1 MIQPAP
7 LPLTGNR
14 WTPFV
19 QDIAVTGVD
28 LTGATFRA
36 QLRLQPGTPGDPL
49 VDLQNATAGSEGV
62 SVQVATVDST
72 TTSTITLRINETT
85 MEGLPEPDSP
95 ADDLALWWDIQVT
108 RSGYSKAVWFR
119 GPFTVLPGVTQ

>member
-1 MIQPAP
+1 MIQPAD

-19 QDIAVTGVD
+19 QGIAITGVD

-36 QLRLQPGTPGDPL
+36 QLRLEPGATGDPL
-49 VDLQNATAGSEGV
+49 VDLQNATVGSEGV
-62 SVQVATVDST
+62 SVQVSTVDAV
-72 TTSTITLRINETT
+72 TTSTVTLRINETT
-85 MEGLPEPDSP
+85 MEGLPEPGVPGENVD
-95 ADDLALWWDIQVT
+95 LWWDIHVT

-119 GPFTVLPGVTQ
+119 GPFTVLTGVTQ